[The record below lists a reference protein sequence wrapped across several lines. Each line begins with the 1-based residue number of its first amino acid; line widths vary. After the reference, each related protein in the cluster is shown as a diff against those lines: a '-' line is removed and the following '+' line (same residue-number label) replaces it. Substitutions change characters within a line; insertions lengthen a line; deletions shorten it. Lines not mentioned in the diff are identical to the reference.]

1 MQPRH
6 SNRKPLRTR
15 IRYTDIGSCWSAARK
30 LLHVSAYLDDAPL
43 HRALS
48 RGRFAGW
55 SHSLYPIGAH
65 PPLEPPS
72 WRVSLSSS
80 PSSRGFFYCLAQV
93 LPWQISLHPRFYA
106 LMATTT
112 TSMGLPSAPPS
123 FLLYPSYTFPP
134 PLFLC
139 CTTRLNGIGSTCPFF
154 SSFVLGVLAFGLMG
168 FVRIRMGKNVCV
180 YALCDFW
187 PWWEFCEELA
197 ALQYMRCIYF
207 FDKKGFLPFGLNY
220 FFFFFFW
227 NFELEMNLRFKSPKR
242 LKFMMIYYNF
252 NILVSGKLVSEIW
265 DFEFENW
272 FF

>member
-1 MQPRH
+1 MHVQPRH

-72 WRVSLSSS
+72 WRVSPS
-80 PSSRGFFYCLAQV
+80 PSPLLLAASSCSAQV

-106 LMATTT
+106 PMAATT

-123 FLLYPSYTFPP
+123 FLLCPSYTLP

-139 CTTRLNGIGSTCPFF
+139 CATRLNGIDPTCPFF
-154 SSFVLGVLAFGLMG
+154 SSFVLWGSCFRFDGVCE
-168 FVRIRMGKNVCV
+168 NSYEVCV
-180 YALCDFW
+180 YVHYATFGRG
-187 PWWEFCEELA
+187 ESFV
-197 ALQYMRCIYF
+197 
-207 FDKKGFLPFGLNY
+207 KGWLPCSVCGILISLIRK
-220 FFFFFFW
+220 
-227 NFELEMNLRFKSPKR
+227 NFYR
-242 LKFMMIYYNF
+242 L
-252 NILVSGKLVSEIW
+252 
-265 DFEFENW
+265 D
-272 FF
+272 